1 MSEDTTTTEQTAE
14 QAHAQQEQQERE
26 SKKVAFTD
34 LFRKH
39 VEAIKKDQEF
49 DIEAAKKELG
59 DEQEK
64 QEQEQKVEEENP
76 NPKLDTLLK
85 EEEKDDEE
93 EDDPDFTPS
102 PWHDIT
108 VDDFVNKDG
117 RPISEE
123 SKMKT
128 REAFEGLKRKMRK
141 YEKDYHKISKK
152 YEALLAEHEPIKKE
166 VDEIKKWRS
175 DRYFEDSPEFQESFV
190 TPVKE
195 SEDKIKFY
203 LENAGIE
210 PDSRE
215 EQDVKRN
222 LAFLAKH
229 AAEGD
234 EVKFNQYVDKLADL
248 FEGKVT
254 QTKFIGITDHYF
266 QKVQGRNRALKD
278 KESARKEILAKDAEL
293 IAGSR
298 PVVEEIIR
306 SHISQYEQEN
316 EQFVEFFRSDKAK
329 DFFKYDETIEQGKKK
344 AADLISEMVT
354 NRRPSKELLHLVTR
368 GIIGDIAEKEK
379 RALAQ
384 QQEDQKTVIT
394 NLKEELRKTKDILA
408 KLQPS
413 RTKTVSTPKKEEK
426 KDFYADLRK
435 AFASA

>member
-1 MSEDTTTTEQTAE
+1 MPDETETTTEQTAE
-14 QAHAQQEQQERE
+14 NPQQEQQQRE
-26 SKKVAFTD
+26 TKKIKFTD
-34 LFRKH
+34 LFAKQLDARKKGIEFNIDAAREELAAQ
-39 VEAIKKDQEF
+39 VEEQEP
-49 DIEAAKKELG
+49 EKKEEG
-59 DEQEK
+59 Q
-64 QEQEQKVEEENP
+64 P
-76 NPKLDTLLK
+76 NPKVEKLLK
-85 EEEKDDEE
+85 EDESAPKDEE

-117 RPISEE
+117 QPISEAT
-123 SKMKT
+123 KMKVN
-128 REAFEGLKRKMRK
+128 EGFEGLKKKLRK

-175 DRYFEDSPEFQESFV
+175 DRYFEESPEFKETYI

-229 AAEGD
+229 AADGD

-266 QKVQGRNRALKD
+266 QKVQNRNRALTD

-298 PVVEEIIR
+298 PVVEEMIR
-306 SHISQYEQEN
+306 SYVSQYEQDN
-316 EQFVEFFRSDKAK
+316 EAFVEFFRSEKAK
-329 DFFKYDETIEQGKKK
+329 DFFKYDETIEAGKKR

-354 NRRPSKELLHLVTR
+354 NRRPSKELLQLVTK
-368 GIIGDIAEKEK
+368 GIIGDISEKEK

-384 QQEDQKTVIT
+384 QQEDQKTQIA
-394 NLKEELRKTKDILA
+394 NLKEELRKTKEILN

-413 RTKTVSTPKKEEK
+413 RQKTVSTPKKEEK
-426 KDFYADLRK
+426 KDFIGDLRK
-435 AFASA
+435 VFASA